1 MTNKDNQDIIG
12 GLALTALGVFAAVHA
27 QTYEFGSLTR
37 MGAGYFPVALGVILS
52 LLGLLIA
59 IPAFF
64 RKGQPIQVEWKT
76 FVLVMA
82 GIVAFALT
90 LKVLG
95 LVLATALSVIIS
107 SLADH
112 DTRWKGRI
120 ALAVGVAAV
129 TYVVFSLG
137 LSMVLPIWPWSL

>member
-1 MTNKDNQDIIG
+1 MTNKDMQDIIG

-37 MGAGYFPVALGVILS
+37 MGAGYFPVALGVILA

-59 IPAFF
+59 VPAFF
-64 RKGQPIQVEWKT
+64 RRGQPIRVEWKT
-76 FVLVMA
+76 FALVMG

-95 LVLATALSVIIS
+95 LVLATALSVVIS
-107 SLADH
+107 SLADR

-120 ALAVGVAAV
+120 FLAIGVAAV
-129 TYVVFSLG
+129 TYVVFSMG

>member
-1 MTNKDNQDIIG
+1 MTNKDTQDIIG

-37 MGAGYFPVALGVILS
+37 MGAGYFPVALGVILA

-59 IPAFF
+59 VPAFF
-64 RKGQPIQVEWKT
+64 RRGQPIRIEWKT

-107 SLADH
+107 SLADR

-120 ALAVGVAAV
+120 FLAIGVSAV

>member
-1 MTNKDNQDIIG
+1 MTNKDTQDIIG

-37 MGAGYFPVALGVILS
+37 MGAGYFPVALGVILA

-64 RKGQPIQVEWKT
+64 RRGQPIHVEWKT
-76 FVLVMA
+76 FVLVMV

-95 LVLATALSVIIS
+95 LVLATALSVVIS
-107 SLADH
+107 SLADR

-120 ALAVGVAAV
+120 FLAVGVAAV

>member
-37 MGAGYFPVALGVILS
+37 MGAGYFPVALGVILA